1 MSKPLIVLLSDN
13 SEEVELIA
21 NQLDFCHVESFS
33 NLSDL
38 LFFFEENFS
47 FIRLVL
53 ISAQIREL
61 HFLTYIDEL
70 NSRNRSIEFIVY
82 SDSFNSFDILEAIKK
97 GVYEFV
103 DFQSSFSNLKSS
115 VETMLEQ
122 SDKPGDLNRF
132 SHKKKVNNHFDQL
145 SLLDELLIK
154 NSKKYPIIN
163 EASNQYVEWKKSEFD
178 KFGKPSILIVEDE
191 PDYND
196 MFYDFLSS
204 DFNVYSVFDGE
215 SCLDILNKEH
225 FDIILLDLFLPDI
238 SGPELVSSFFNN
250 NPDIKVIVVTG
261 FDITKEVIDV
271 MKAGAYDLLHKPVLK
286 SDLMEAIASAW
297 TDIITHRV
305 ILLSEQDF
313 YCDFLS
319 DSQKVLILK
328 ALFLYYQEKNQYL
341 KMFDIYIFYP
351 ELRKINIPDSFL
363 LPEHISYNTI
373 GSFIDSIKAVDILI

>member
-1 MSKPLIVLLSDN
+1 MIVLLSD
-13 SEEVELIA
+13 SSHEVEIIT
-21 NQLDFCHVESFS
+21 NQLDFSHIESFS

-38 LFFFEENFS
+38 LFFFEENIS
-47 FIRLVL
+47 LIRLVL

-61 HFLTYIDEL
+61 HFLSIIDEL
-70 NSRNRSIEFIVY
+70 NSNFRSIEFIVY
-82 SDSFNSFDILEAIKK
+82 ADSFNSFDILEAIKK

-115 VETMLEQ
+115 VETILEQ
-122 SDKPGDLNRF
+122 SDKPGELNRF
-132 SHKKKVNNHFDQL
+132 SHKKKVNSHFDQL

-154 NSKKYPIIN
+154 NSKTYSMIN
-163 EASNQYVEWKKSEFD
+163 EVSTQYTQWKKSEFD
-178 KFGKPSILIVEDE
+178 KFGKPTILIVEDE

-215 SCLDILNKEH
+215 SCLDILNREH

-261 FDITKEVIDV
+261 FDITKDVIDV

-286 SDLMEAIASAW
+286 SDLMESIHSAW

-313 YCDFLS
+313 YRDFLS

-328 ALFLYYQEKNQYL
+328 ALFLYYQEKNQHL